1 MTLFLALGFALIAGA
16 LVFIVPPLMRRAA
29 RPRETR
35 DAVNAAVYRDQ
46 LRELES
52 DLRAGTLAPDQHEKA
67 RLEIEA
73 RLIAD
78 LGKGDTQAES
88 PGGARGAALALAF
101 AIPIC
106 ALAVYLSVGN
116 PRAALPPAADGA
128 NPHGMSVAQFEA
140 LVARLAARMKD
151 NPEDAEG
158 WMMLGRSYAVM
169 GRFVDSSEAYAK
181 AVARMPK
188 DAQLLAD
195 YADALAMAQGRT
207 LKGEPEKLLLRALS
221 IDPNNVKALVLAG
234 TAALGRNDRA
244 AAIRHWERA
253 LGALPA
259 ESDTAQRLRAS
270 IAKARAPGEEVQV
283 AERGPSRVTQAAKP
297 APGSARVSGVVR
309 IAPKLAGKVAPD
321 DTVFIFARAAE
332 GPRMPLA
339 VLRKQGRDLPV
350 QFTLDDSMAMA
361 PQMRLSAFPRVV
373 IGARVSKSANA
384 SAQPG
389 DLQGSSAPVGVG
401 AERVDVTIDTEL
413 Q

>member
-1 MTLFLALGFALIAGA
+1 VTLFVALGVALIAGA
-16 LVFIVPPLMRRAA
+16 LAFIVPSLMRRAA

-35 DAVNAAVYRDQ
+35 DTVNAAIYRDQ

-78 LGKGDTQAES
+78 LAKGDTPAES
-88 PGGARGAALALAF
+88 PPRGARGAALALAF

-106 ALAVYLSVGN
+106 ALAVYLTVGN
-116 PRAALPPAADGA
+116 PRAVLPPAADGA

-140 LVARLAARMKD
+140 LVARLAARLKD

-169 GRFVDSSEAYAK
+169 GRFADSSAAYAA
-181 AVARMPK
+181 AVARVPK

-195 YADALAMAQGRT
+195 YADSLAMAQGRS
-207 LKGEPEKLLLRALS
+207 LRGEPEKILERALAV
-221 IDPNNVKALVLAG
+221 DPNNVKALVLAG
-234 TAALGRNDRA
+234 TAAFDRNDRV

-253 LGALPA
+253 LAGLPS
-259 ESDTAQRLRAS
+259 ESDMARRVQAS
-270 IAKARAPGEEVQV
+270 IEEARGSREVAQV
-283 AERGPSRVTQAAKP
+283 AKP
-297 APGSARVSGVVR
+297 APAPRGARVSGVVR
-309 IAPKLAGKVAPD
+309 LDPKLAGKVGPD